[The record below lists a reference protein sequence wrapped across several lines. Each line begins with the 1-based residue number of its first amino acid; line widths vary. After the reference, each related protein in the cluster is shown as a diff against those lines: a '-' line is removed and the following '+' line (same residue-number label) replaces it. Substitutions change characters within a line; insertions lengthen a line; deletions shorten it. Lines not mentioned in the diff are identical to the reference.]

1 VVRRTPRVA
10 VLDDDDEF
18 ADLMEALL
26 GEEGFSYVRVAAG
39 SIDLLIERAVDVL
52 VLDLRG
58 DSEEGGLETLH
69 RIRSHRRLKHLPV
82 LVCSADIQQ
91 LRANAGRLALLP
103 AVTALE
109 KPFRIEALTGALERL
124 LAGSRYHPPP
134 ASVSP
139 TDPEGTERLTA
150 WLAEVGVAR
159 RWPVLDLWV
168 PADRPG
174 FLRCAAAWAASRR
187 HGAFVQLSRRT
198 LLPFG
203 AGLPGRIWASGRA
216 AWIDNLA
223 AELNLPRQATA
234 RKVGLVSAAGVPVMD
249 GDDVMAVLAAYD
261 QRLRALDAAEL
272 DRLRAASIHAGEL
285 LRELRAGNASD

>member
-1 VVRRTPRVA
+1 MVRRTPRVA

-26 GEEGFSYVRVAAG
+26 GEEGFSYVRVG
-39 SIDLLIERAVDVL
+39 SGPLDPLIEQAVDVL

-58 DSEEGGLETLH
+58 DSDEGGLEILD

-91 LRANAGRLALLP
+91 LRANAGTLALMP

-124 LAGSRYHPPP
+124 LAGSRYRPPP

-139 TDPEGTERLTA
+139 TDPAGAERLTS
-150 WLAEVGVAR
+150 WLGEVGVAR

-168 PADRPG
+168 PAGRPG

-187 HGAFVQLSRRT
+187 HGPFVQLSRRT

-203 AGLPGRIWASGRA
+203 GGLPGRIWASGRA
-216 AWIDNLA
+216 AWVENLST
-223 AELNLPRQATA
+223 ELNLPRQATA
-234 RKVGLVSAAGVPVMD
+234 RRLGLVSAAGVPVMD
-249 GDDVMAVLAAYD
+249 GDEVIGVLAAYD

-272 DRLRAASIHAGEL
+272 DRLRAASILAGEL
-285 LRELRAGNASD
+285 LRELRAGNPPG

>member
-1 VVRRTPRVA
+1 
-10 VLDDDDEF
+10 
-18 ADLMEALL
+18 MEALL
-26 GEEGFSYVRVAAG
+26 SEEGFSYVRVEG
-39 SIDLLIERAVDVL
+39 GPLGPLMEQAVDVL

-58 DSEEGGLETLH
+58 NSEEDGLETLA
-69 RIRSHRRLKHLPV
+69 RIRSHRHLKHLPV

-91 LRANAGRLALLP
+91 LRASAAKLALMP
-103 AVTALE
+103 AVIALE

-124 LAGSRYHPPP
+124 LAGSRYRPPP
-134 ASVSP
+134 ASVWP
-139 TDPEGTERLTA
+139 TYPDGAERLTS
-150 WLAEVGVAR
+150 WLAELGVAK

-223 AELNLPRQATA
+223 TELNLPRQATA

-261 QRLRALDAAEL
+261 QRLRALDAGEL
-272 DRLRAASIHAGEL
+272 DRLRAASIEAREL
-285 LRELRAGNASD
+285 LRDLRAGDRPD